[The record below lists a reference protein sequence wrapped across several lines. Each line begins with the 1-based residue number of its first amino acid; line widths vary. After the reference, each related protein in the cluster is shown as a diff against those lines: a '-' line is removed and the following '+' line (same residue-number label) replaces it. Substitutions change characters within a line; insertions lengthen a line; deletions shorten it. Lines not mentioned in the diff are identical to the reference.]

1 MSDFYKED
9 KLKQIVECVTSNV
22 LTIQEGK
29 REKRYSANKSYQWRY
44 MEVSQKSIHIIFS
57 YEKLIESEYFSS
69 YQSGLFRKLKYG
81 DNYSTFWNYNDY
93 ILFSEKNF
101 VSYEITT
108 EYIQEGNYTLQK
120 LMNELPADEMIEY
133 LKDNGLNVCPIA
145 R

>member
-1 MSDFYKED
+1 M
-9 KLKQIVECVTSNV
+9 KQIVICVTSKV
-22 LTIQEGK
+22 LTLQEGK
-29 REKRYSANKSYQWRY
+29 REKRYSTNKSYQWRY

-57 YEKLIESEYFSS
+57 YEKLIESGYFSS
-69 YQSGLFRKLKYG
+69 YQSGRFRKLKYG

-108 EYIQEGNYTLQK
+108 EYIQESNYTLQK
-120 LMNELPADEMIEY
+120 LMNELPAEDMVEY

>member
-1 MSDFYKED
+1 MIFYKED
-9 KLKQIVECVTSNV
+9 KLKQIVVCVTSKV
-22 LTIQEGK
+22 LTVQEGK
-29 REKRYSANKSYQWRY
+29 REKRYSTNKSYQWRY
-44 MEVSQKSIHIIFS
+44 RGVSQKSIHIIFS
-57 YEKLIESEYFSS
+57 YEKLIESGYFSS

-81 DNYSTFWNYNDY
+81 DDYSTFWNYNDY

-108 EYIQEGNYTLQK
+108 EYIQESNYTLQK
-120 LMNELPADEMIEY
+120 LMNELPAEDMIEY

>member
-1 MSDFYKED
+1 METFCIS
-9 KLKQIVECVTSNV
+9 
-22 LTIQEGK
+22 
-29 REKRYSANKSYQWRY
+29 SYD
-44 MEVSQKSIHIIFS
+44 E
-57 YEKLIESEYFSS
+57 LIESGYFPLEK
-69 YQSGLFRKLKYG
+69 SGLFRKLIYG

-108 EYIQEGNYTLQK
+108 EYIQKSNYTLQK
-120 LMNELPADEMIEY
+120 LMDELPAEDMIEY